1 MESYTDQE
9 IEDML
14 THAGKAMR
22 PDPARLQA
30 VLTDQTLRRADS
42 KLSSLSIMFIMNTA
56 SKVLMAFV
64 AVVVVA
70 GAGVYMSK
78 SSRTATPV
86 DNNTGAVLPQQP
98 SGTETPSTS
107 GSAQSGSAS
116 QTASVALADA
126 VAASLQSGLDAQ
138 TSGISSLDQSANQ
151 SVTTV
156 DTANSSKQPYDE
168 NAI

>member
-14 THAGKAMR
+14 MHTGKAMQ

-30 VLTDQTLRRADS
+30 VLDDPTLQRADS
-42 KLSSLSIMFIMNTA
+42 KLSPLSIMFIMNTA

-78 SSRTATPV
+78 SSRTGTPV
-86 DNNTGAVLPQQP
+86 DNNGAVLPQSGDTQTQGTTGSAQP
-98 SGTETPSTS
+98 GNTSPSTS
-107 GSAQSGSAS
+107 LA
-116 QTASVALADA
+116 VADA
-126 VAASLQSGLDAQ
+126 VIASLQSGLDAQ
-138 TSGISSLDQSANQ
+138 TSGVGSLDQSASQ
-151 SVTTV
+151 SVTSV

-168 NAI
+168 KAI